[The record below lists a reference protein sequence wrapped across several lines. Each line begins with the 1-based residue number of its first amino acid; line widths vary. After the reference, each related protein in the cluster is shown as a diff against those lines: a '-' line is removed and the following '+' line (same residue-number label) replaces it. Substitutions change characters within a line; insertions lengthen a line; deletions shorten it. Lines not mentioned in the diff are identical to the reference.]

1 MKGKNLGHSRAQS
14 KPPKVEI
21 PDFVGPLYQIPNKV
35 SQVSPIKPRPKS
47 SMGKK
52 IVRPKSAGRISQ
64 IGSLAQ

>member
-1 MKGKNLGHSRAQS
+1 M
-14 KPPKVEI
+14 EI
-21 PDFVGPLYQIPNKV
+21 PEFVGPLYQIPNKV
-35 SQVSPIKPRPKS
+35 SQVSPMKPRPKS